1 MATGKYPRQPFA
13 DEGLPQDWGEPEEMP
28 EVNDYL
34 GPAPWAFGNWRFV
47 VVELTAD
54 ERVMLTKLAREQR
67 RDTDAM
73 AAALIR
79 QGLRKKGPGA
89 RGQVPGQSVPPLEPG
104 TWNLAPSPHPSPT
117 AAATTPAAGTAP
129 GQSPAPAVRP
139 RR

>member
-1 MATGKYPRQPFA
+1 MGVRQ
-13 DEGLPQDWGEPEEMP
+13 L
-28 EVNDYL
+28 
-34 GPAPWAFGNWRFV
+34 AFR

-89 RGQVPGQSVPPLEPG
+89 RGQGPGEERSALEPG
-104 TWNLAPSPHPSPT
+104 TWNLEPQQEGPGAGEEGGGAGERGSRGEASSPGT
-117 AAATTPAAGTAP
+117 WNLEPADGT
-129 GQSPAPAVRP
+129 RP
-139 RR
+139 DRSSETCQVYPELDALCERLRRSHAQR

>member
-54 ERVMLTKLAREQR
+54 ERVPDRAVEAIMGHVFL
-67 RDTDAM
+67 
-73 AAALIR
+73 
-79 QGLRKKGPGA
+79 
-89 RGQVPGQSVPPLEPG
+89 
-104 TWNLAPSPHPSPT
+104 
-117 AAATTPAAGTAP
+117 
-129 GQSPAPAVRP
+129 PAVKRCASVC
-139 RR
+139 

>member
-34 GPAPWAFGNWRFV
+34 GPAPWRFGNWRFV

-89 RGQVPGQSVPPLEPG
+89 RGQGPGEERSALEPG
-104 TWNLAPSPHPSPT
+104 TWNLEP
-117 AAATTPAAGTAP
+117 
-129 GQSPAPAVRP
+129 
-139 RR
+139 